1 MFVVLDTNIFHRDF
15 LLRGNAFRILLE
27 SIQYVPARLCIPE
40 IVLDETLA
48 NYREALSERVQAHE
62 KAQRQLRGILLQSPE
77 AELFVLDEREALH
90 AYEAH
95 LKARLVAAEAKFLP
109 YPTDPH
115 REVVKRALLRG
126 KPFDVQGRGYSD
138 YLIWASLR
146 SEMYYAP
153 EETVVLVTAN
163 TRDFC
168 DGDTLAESLQEEL
181 ARYHHPGTS
190 VSVVTSLEAFNDAYV
205 LPNLERR
212 EALRAA
218 LQAGGESALDL
229 HAWAVK
235 RLPGLLRD
243 EEYLATATHGLEP
256 EHATVYA
263 SAIDRIDDL
272 SVIDVRALSPSRQL
286 VIASAQVYAV
296 LSVEVDGNQ
305 YSRYPESRELLGDY
319 LEPNASASWHERAQ
333 LVVRFSLVLNG
344 EGTDVIAAEI
354 DAVEGQA
361 GKYETDATVPTSA

>member
-1 MFVVLDTNIFHRDF
+1 VFVVLDTNIFHRDF

-48 NYREALSERVQAHE
+48 KYREALSERVEARA
-62 KAQRQLRGILLQSPE
+62 KAQRQLRGILLQSPDTE
-77 AELFVLDEREALH
+77 PFVLDEHEALH
-90 AYEAH
+90 TYEAH
-95 LKARLVAAEAKFLP
+95 LKARLVEAGAKFLP

-115 REVVKRALLRG
+115 KEVVKRALLRG
-126 KPFDVQGRGYSD
+126 KPFDVQGRGYRD

-146 SEMYYAP
+146 SEVYYAP

-168 DGDTLAESLQEEL
+168 DGDALAKSLQDDL
-181 ARYHHPGTS
+181 ARYHHPGTR
-190 VSVVTSLEAFNDAYV
+190 VSVVASLEAFNEAYV
-205 LPNLERR
+205 VPKLERR
-212 EALRAA
+212 EALRAK
-218 LQAGGESALDL
+218 LQAGGDSALDL

-243 EEYLATATHGLEP
+243 EEYLVTATHGLEP

-263 SAIDRIDDL
+263 SAIDSIDDL

-286 VIASAQVYAV
+286 VIASARVNAV
-296 LSVEVDGNQ
+296 LSVEVDGDQ

-319 LEPNASASWHERAQ
+319 LEPSASASWYETAE
-333 LVVRFSLVLNG
+333 LVVRFSLVLN
-344 EGTDVIAAEI
+344 EGGSDVIAAEI
-354 DAVEGQA
+354 DAVEGRA
-361 GKYETDATVPTSA
+361 GKLETDVRPS

>member
-1 MFVVLDTNIFHRDF
+1 VFVVLDTNIFYRDF

-27 SIQYVPARLCIPE
+27 STQYVPARPCIPE
-40 IVLDETLA
+40 VVLDETLA
-48 NYREALSERVQAHE
+48 KYREALSERVEAHA
-62 KAQRQLRGILLQSPE
+62 KAQSRLRRILLKSPD
-77 AELFVLDEREALH
+77 AEPFVLDEHEVLH

-95 LKARLVAAEAKFLP
+95 LKARLVEAGAKFLP

-115 REVVKRALLRG
+115 KEVVKRALLRG
-126 KPFDVQGRGYSD
+126 KPFDVQGRGYRD

-168 DGDTLAESLQEEL
+168 DGDTLAESLQDDL
-181 ARYHHPGTS
+181 ARYHHPGIR
-190 VSVVTSLEAFNDAYV
+190 VSVVASLEAFNNVYV
-205 LPNLERR
+205 LPKLERR
-212 EALRAA
+212 EELRAA
-218 LQAGGESALDL
+218 LQDGGESALDL
-229 HAWAVK
+229 HSWAAK

-243 EEYLATATHGLEP
+243 EEYLVVATHGLEP

-263 SAIDRIDDL
+263 SAIDSIDDL

-286 VIASAQVYAV
+286 VIASARVNAV
-296 LSVEVDGNQ
+296 LSVEVDGDQ
-305 YSRYPESRELLGDY
+305 YSRYRESRELLGDY
-319 LEPNASASWHERAQ
+319 LEPYASASWYERAE
-333 LVVRFSLVLNG
+333 LVVRFSLVLNE

-354 DAVEGQA
+354 DAVEGQG
-361 GKYETDATVPTSA
+361 GKLETDVSPR